1 MRYLALLAAVSL
13 VSACASTGHM
23 PDTGDAST
31 EIRVA
36 SERIALAEEA
46 GAGTLVPTILAT
58 AKEKLASAQQLQ
70 SNKKTTKQAALV
82 AREAAAA
89 AYLARNEAA
98 RITAENRLKAAQ
110 QDLAALNPQ

>member
-1 MRYLALLAAVSL
+1 MRIIALLAAVSL
-13 VSACASTGHM
+13 VSACASTGNM

-36 SERIALAEEA
+36 TERIALAEQADA
-46 GAGTLVPTILAT
+46 GSLVPTLLTT
-58 AKEKLASAQQLQ
+58 AKEKLAQAQQLQ
-70 SNKKTTKQAALV
+70 SNKDTKRAALI

-89 AYLARNEAA
+89 AYLARNEAS

-110 QDLAALNPQ
+110 QDLATLTPQ

>member
-1 MRYLALLAAVSL
+1 MRYLGMLAVVSL
-13 VSACASTGHM
+13 VAACASTGHL

-36 SERIALAEEA
+36 TERIALAEEA
-46 GAGTLVPTILAT
+46 GAATLVPTLLAT
-58 AKEKLASAQQLQ
+58 AKERLANAQTLQ
-70 SNKKTTKQAALV
+70 TNKDTKRAALM

-89 AYLARNEAA
+89 AYLARNEAG

-110 QDLAALNPQ
+110 QDLAAVNPQ